1 MFGSPKGLPY
11 IYNMKEE
18 IKVLLETHLSD
29 FTVPIGI
36 EHRGVGDLV
45 EQKVNSILL
54 NHPLEFVT
62 EALEAR
68 SKKSL
73 EDVTWKVNNTTYWI
87 DVKTHYIQDVTGF
100 SMPNMSSIEK
110 LRKLFKQPNE
120 ELLYI
125 MVDYTR
131 NDNLV
136 VISEIKVF
144 FIWELDWSVL
154 SIQNL
159 GRGILQIKDN
169 NKPLVFTGKGKEDWF
184 GNLTK
189 HAIAFHLKQIKH
201 QQKLADIWETEHLD
215 VHSHVNENEGNDG
228 H

>member
-1 MFGSPKGLPY
+1 
-11 IYNMKEE
+11 MKEE
-18 IKVLLETHLSD
+18 IKVLLENHLND
-29 FTVPIGI
+29 FEVPVGI

-54 NHPLEFVT
+54 NHPPNHIT
-62 EALEAR
+62 EAVEAR

-73 EDVTWKVNNTTYWI
+73 EDVTWKSPTTTYWI
-87 DVKTHYIQDVTGF
+87 DVKTHYIQDVEGF

-120 ELLYI
+120 ELIYV
-125 MVDYTR
+125 MVSYTR
-131 NDNLV
+131 NNNLIQIDN
-136 VISEIKVF
+136 IKVF

-169 NKPLVFTGKGKEDWF
+169 NKPLVFTNQGKQKWF
-184 GNLTK
+184 NQLCK
-189 HAIAFHLKQIKH
+189 SAIQFHTKQIAH
-201 QQKLADIWETEHLD
+201 QKKLSEIWG
-215 VHSHVNENEGNDG
+215 NEL
-228 H
+228 